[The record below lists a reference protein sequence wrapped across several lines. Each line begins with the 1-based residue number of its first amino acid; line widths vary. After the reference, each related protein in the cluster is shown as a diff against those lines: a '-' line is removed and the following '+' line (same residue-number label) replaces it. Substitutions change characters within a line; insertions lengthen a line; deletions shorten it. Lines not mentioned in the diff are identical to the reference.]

1 LRPLVACLLL
11 LTACA
16 PAHLKTIGLAGGGR
30 EMPELFNG
38 GWSGRHLGAFND
50 LQVEPGVTRRSE
62 LVPLVASLAKG
73 KYAAAYVAKAQ
84 LDAAAAKHAL
94 FCESPMC
101 LVVFDRNGA
110 DDYAGWGEAVA
121 IFELPTGA
129 EDGPIGPIWLAA
141 SSIRAPGPRK
151 WDLLCASKEAPPR
164 YVHPDGSALYPART
178 DGREGFAL
186 FGTPLA
192 GAYRRGFASPSAT
205 VCDEE
210 KARLQQEPELERPKL
225 QLDPRMLQGP

>member
-1 LRPLVACLLL
+1 MRPFVASLLL

-16 PAHLKTIGLAGGGR
+16 PAHLKTIGLSGGGR
-30 EMPELFNG
+30 EMSELFNG
-38 GWSGRHLGAFND
+38 GWSGRHLGSFND
-50 LQVEPGVTRRSE
+50 VPVEPGVTRRSE
-62 LVPLVASLAKG
+62 LVAVVSALSKAQYAAVYIDKG
-73 KYAAAYVAKAQ
+73 KMDGTAAQ
-84 LDAAAAKHAL
+84 HAL

-110 DDYAGWGEAVA
+110 DEYTRWGEAVA

-129 EDGPIGPIWLAA
+129 EDGPIGPIWLSA

-151 WDLLCASKEAPPR
+151 WDLMCVSKEAPPR

-186 FGTPLA
+186 FGTPAA
-192 GAYRRGFASPSAT
+192 GAYRRGFAAPAAT

-225 QLDPRMLQGP
+225 QVDPRMLQGQ